1 MSSNWFPPFQLRNLA
16 MKSCKVGHAFP
27 GWLQTQ
33 GKLEALDMSKAGI
46 SDSLPNWFL
55 NLPSSLVYLNISF
68 NRICGKLPYLS
79 SKSNSEVSLDFSS
92 NHSYGP
98 LPSLPPST
106 SHLILF
112 KNMFSGPI
120 SSLCTLPNPSRL
132 YELDLSVNRFSGQ
145 LPTCWIQFQD
155 LRILNLA
162 RNNFTGRIPTS
173 LDYLPQLAVLR
184 LRNNELSGEIP
195 S

>member
-1 MSSNWFPPFQLRNLA
+1 
-16 MKSCKVGHAFP
+16 
-27 GWLQTQ
+27 
-33 GKLEALDMSKAGI
+33 MSKAGI

-68 NRICGKLPYLS
+68 NQIRGKLPYPS

-92 NHSYGP
+92 NHLYGP

-106 SHLILF
+106 SHLILS

-120 SSLCTLPNPSRL
+120 SSLCTLPDPSRL
-132 YELDLSVNRFSGQ
+132 YELDLSDNRFSGQ
-145 LPTCWIQFQD
+145 FPTCWILFQE

-162 RNNFTGRIPTS
+162 RNNFTGKIPTS

-195 S
+195 SLWSCKTLTILDLGENRISGKLPEWLVESKEYLSILLL